1 MIQFNLDP
9 ADSNAATPPL
19 SVSVIG
25 IGGSG
30 TNVIDKIALEGM
42 SGADLVSLN
51 CDVRAL
57 NTSMA
62 GTKDR
67 SLFVASPRRKAFHHL
82 CASDCL
88 FLPKAF
94 A

>member
-1 MIQFNLDP
+1 MIQFNLDT
-9 ADSNAATPPL
+9 AESSAASAPF

-51 CDVRAL
+51 CDARAL

-62 GTKDR
+62 STKLQLGKIPHPGPRLRRR
-67 SLFVASPRRKAFHHL
+67 S
-82 CASDCL
+82 
-88 FLPKAF
+88 
-94 A
+94 